1 MSGNM
6 KSRWTNFL
14 TTDGEKPW
22 RNRDDDFVQNEK
34 LTREEVLT
42 LWETGWACLFDALNP
57 LTEADLS
64 ETILIRNE
72 THSVMEGIN
81 RQIAHY
87 ASHVGQIVFLCKQI
101 SNGDWKT
108 LSIAKGKSN
117 ELNDK
122 HMK

>member
-108 LSIAKGKSN
+108 LNIAKGKSN
-117 ELNDK
+117 EFNDK